1 MDREPLRENAVC
13 QMFQVNLRTLGD
25 TTQVINQKEGTCH
38 MLENHNEDR
47 ITVQDE
53 QGRSREF
60 TVEALFDK
68 DDDWYALLKSGED
81 TILMRVEEDEE
92 EGQYLVPINDPEVAD
107 SILDAYQIAM
117 DALPV
122 EEPDHK

>member
-1 MDREPLRENAVC
+1 
-13 QMFQVNLRTLGD
+13 
-25 TTQVINQKEGTCH
+25 